1 MILHPTYLFWI
12 SKLKQIKEKLGKPQN
27 VLDFGCG
34 NGVIV
39 DLLGINYFSRYI
51 GMDTSKN
58 SVRVGTLNYVK
69 TKKIIF
75 KEIYPGQMPSF
86 GKKDTWDIVI
96 LVGVFQYLTDL
107 EIDHVINESRRTLRK
122 GGKLIF
128 STVLDTPIYRYLNAY
143 QLVFPNRYI
152 NRSNLSHKL
161 SKSNFKIE
169 TDIARGLIVGPLVSH
184 ALVIPFDAVDHFV
197 LGVKGQIG
205 YLGKAIRIIMFPLMY
220 LELLIPLDYGYTWY
234 VIADKM
240 D

>member
-12 SKLKQIKEKLGKPQN
+12 SKLKQVKESLGRTPN

-39 DLLGINYFSRYI
+39 DLLGIKYFSRYL
-51 GMDTSKN
+51 GMDTSRN
-58 SVRVGTLNYVK
+58 SISVGRLNYSK
-69 TKKIIF
+69 TKKINF
-75 KEIYPGQMPSF
+75 KVINPGQMPSF
-86 GKKDTWDIVI
+86 GEKDTWDIVI

-107 EIDHVINESRRTLRK
+107 EIDHVINESKRTLRK

-152 NRSNLSHKL
+152 NRKNLTQKL

-169 TDIARGLIVGPLVSH
+169 TDIARGLLVGPLVSH
-184 ALVIPFDAVDHFV
+184 ALVIPFDAVDHFL
-197 LGVKGQIG
+197 LGVKGKIG
-205 YLGKAIRIIMFPLMY
+205 LLGKVIRVIMFPLMY
-220 LELLIPLDYGYTWY
+220 LELLIPIDYGYTWY
-234 VIADKM
+234 VIANKK
-240 D
+240 